1 MAFGIGTN
9 AGTTKAGSVRG
20 AQREIACEC
29 WFTSSGK
36 IIPLM
41 LKVKDEDGEIRVI
54 RQIEIHSQEKKMY
67 AGIPSIEFDCT
78 LTILEQAINARLIYY
93 QTENR
98 WVLNYGKHCI

>member
-1 MAFGIGTN
+1 MQ
-9 AGTTKAGSVRG
+9 K
-20 AQREIACEC
+20 EIACEC

-41 LKVKDEDGEIRVI
+41 LKVKDEDGEIRII
-54 RQIEIHSQEKKMY
+54 RQIEIHSREQKMY

-78 LTILEQAINARLIYY
+78 LTILEQAIRARLIYY

-98 WVLNYGKHCI
+98 WMMNLRE

>member
-9 AGTTKAGSVRG
+9 AGNTNAGTVKG
-20 AQREIACEC
+20 TQKEIACEC
-29 WFTSSGK
+29 WFTSTGK
-36 IIPLM
+36 MIPLM

-78 LTILEQAINARLIYY
+78 LTVLGQAIPARLIYY

-98 WVLNYGKHCI
+98 WLLNFRT

>member
-1 MAFGIGTN
+1 M
-9 AGTTKAGSVRG
+9 
-20 AQREIACEC
+20 QREVACEC

-41 LKVKDEDGEIRVI
+41 LKVKDGDGEIRII
-54 RQIEIHSQEKKMY
+54 RQIEIHSREQKMY

-78 LTILEQAINARLIYY
+78 LTILEQAIRARLIYY

-98 WVLNYGKHCI
+98 WTMNLRE

>member
-9 AGTTKAGSVRG
+9 AGNITAGVVKG

-29 WFTSSGK
+29 WCTSSGK

-78 LTILEQAINARLIYY
+78 LTILEQAIRARLIYY

-98 WVLNYGKHCI
+98 WVLNFPT

>member
-1 MAFGIGTN
+1 MQ
-9 AGTTKAGSVRG
+9 K
-20 AQREIACEC
+20 EIACEC

-41 LKVKDEDGEIRVI
+41 LKVKDEDGEIRII
-54 RQIEIHSQEKKMY
+54 RQIEIHSQEQKMY

-78 LTILEQAINARLIYY
+78 LTILEQAIRARLIYY

-98 WVLNYGKHCI
+98 WAMNLRE